1 MTILFGHPTGSPNAH
16 HAALAHLE
24 SGRLEAFCVSW
35 IPSDVTLACLRHAPG
50 MRSLAQRLAR
60 RRFAPL
66 DGAPTVQGRWREW
79 LRLARR
85 LGGADTMRLAD
96 DANEWLMHTMRHEA
110 ARMGV
115 TAVHCFED
123 CALRPFEAAKAMG
136 KACIYDMPI
145 AYYAAWQARRA
156 ALLRDYADWLP
167 RTFNI
172 SDDGARLDRK
182 RREMELADVVLVPCR
197 FAEATIRADFPD
209 KPVALAPYG
218 VDADFWSPT
227 PAPRPAQSPSRRDRL
242 RFVFAGQISL
252 RKGIPGLM
260 TAWRKAALRNAELEL
275 VGSWD
280 LADKV
285 RATLPPDIVLRPPCA
300 PEELRARYR
309 AADVVVFPSNFEG
322 FGLALIEAMACG
334 LPALASDAGIA
345 PEIVT
350 PACGR
355 VVPANDV
362 DAMVEGLRWFAGHRD
377 DLARM
382 GEAARAQA
390 REFSWSRYRRQ
401 VSETAASYA

>member
-35 IPSDVTLACLRHAPG
+35 IPSDFTLAGLRHLPG

-66 DGAPTVQGRWREW
+66 AGAPTVEGRWREW

-96 DANEWLMHTMRHEA
+96 DANDWLMRTMRREA
-110 ARMGV
+110 ARVGV

-123 CALRPFEAAKAMG
+123 CALWPFEAAKAMD

-145 AYYAAWQARRA
+145 AYFSEWQRRRA

-167 RTFNI
+167 RSVNA
-172 SDDGARLDRK
+172 SDDSARLDRK
-182 RREMELADVVLVPCR
+182 RREMALTDVVLAPCR

-209 KPVALAPYG
+209 KPVAVAPYG
-218 VDADFWSPT
+218 VDAEFWSP
-227 PAPRPAQSPSRRDRL
+227 APMPSRGDKL

-252 RKGIPGLM
+252 RKGIPALIA
-260 TAWRKAALRNAELEL
+260 AWRKAALRDAELEL
-275 VGSWD
+275 VGSWH
-280 LADKV
+280 LADQV
-285 RATLPPDIVLRPPCA
+285 RATLPSGIVHRPPCA
-300 PEELRARYR
+300 PEALRARYR

-322 FGLALIEAMACG
+322 FGLALVEAMSCG

-350 PACGR
+350 AASGR
-355 VVPANDV
+355 VIAANDI
-362 DAMVEGLRWFAGHRD
+362 DALVESLTWFSDHRD
-377 DLARM
+377 ALPRM
-382 GEAARAQA
+382 GGEARAQA
-390 REFSWSRYRRQ
+390 RQYSWSRYRQR
-401 VSETAASYA
+401 VSEAAAPYA